1 MNISGNDFNELIR
14 YMVSVIV
21 AQTKEGVINH
31 NNYMGMTP
39 PPYNPLYPPMM
50 YYNTNRYMFPPKID
64 NILSPKER
72 KILSKDNSGF
82 DTETLILSDKD
93 VNKSLCNHID
103 PRKGIVAERLEDGS
117 YRCPICHETFKDINS
132 IDSET
137 LNKSIENV
145 ISAIQWIKIMNIHES
160 IPKNNLKEY
169 SMIIG
174 LLAKL
179 PLMLTLTKKDFEE
192 YNNSI
197 VRGAD

>member
-1 MNISGNDFNELIR
+1 MNIAENDFNELIK
-14 YMVSVIV
+14 YLVGVIV
-21 AQTKEGVINH
+21 AQTKESTTNK
-31 NNYMGMTP
+31 NYMGMTSP
-39 PPYNPLYPPMM
+39 CCNSPYQPYPPM
-50 YYNTNRYMFPPKID
+50 YNTNNYMVPPPRID

-103 PRKGIVAERLEDGS
+103 PKKGIVAEHLEDGS

-145 ISAIQWIKIMNIHES
+145 ISTIQWIKIMNIHES
-160 IPKNNLKEY
+160 IPKNNLKQY

-174 LLAKL
+174 LLTKL
-179 PLMLTLTKKDFEE
+179 PLMLELTKKDFEE
-192 YNNSI
+192 YSI
-197 VRGAD
+197 ERGVD